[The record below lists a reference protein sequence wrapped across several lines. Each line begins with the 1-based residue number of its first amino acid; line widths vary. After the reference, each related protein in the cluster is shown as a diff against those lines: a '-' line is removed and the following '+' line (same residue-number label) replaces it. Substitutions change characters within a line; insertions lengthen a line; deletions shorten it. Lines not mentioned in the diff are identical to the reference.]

1 MNCIKSS
8 RRVSRICRIHRS
20 MLSTLVR
27 TMSSIILSE
36 PDPIEEYFPKSRAVL
51 RSIFGKKITQASQRQ
66 HFHFH
71 HPRRGASCD
80 FSRVCFFC
88 LRITKGKNPCATFVD
103 RSTLVEHASFLS
115 ANERGKKPSCPTVYT
130 KNHAQLKLGAPNIG
144 APNKT
149 PCATFVDRSTLVEH
163 ASFLSVNERGKK
175 PSCPTGY
182 KKNPCPTKVGCSKH
196 WRSKALQT

>member
-1 MNCIKSS
+1 MMM
-8 RRVSRICRIHRS
+8 RVLCAEL
-20 MLSTLVR
+20 LSGTLQG
-27 TMSSIILSE
+27 TH
-36 PDPIEEYFPKSRAVL
+36 DP
-51 RSIFGKKITQASQRQ
+51 
-66 HFHFH
+66 
-71 HPRRGASCD
+71 C
-80 FSRVCFFC
+80 FC
-88 LRITKGKNPCATFVD
+88 LRRNGGETPHARQLIQTPHAQLKLGAPRRFNPLCPTFVD
-103 RSTLVEHASFLS
+103 RPTLVGHASFLS